1 MTIQFAILSFCIIF
15 ISLSFSHFLR
25 RLSCV
30 GRCHLG
36 DLGSMATGVRFATF
50 LVPYDFLASVF
61 SYFAPSLG
69 DYQKYNKNR
78 GKWNKNTFMYAFIF
92 KFIVA
97 LFIFIT
103 SCFLR

>member
-1 MTIQFAILSFCIIF
+1 MV
-15 ISLSFSHFLR
+15 R

-78 GKWNKNTFMYAFIF
+78 GGYNIS
-92 KFIVA
+92 V
-97 LFIFIT
+97 
-103 SCFLR
+103 